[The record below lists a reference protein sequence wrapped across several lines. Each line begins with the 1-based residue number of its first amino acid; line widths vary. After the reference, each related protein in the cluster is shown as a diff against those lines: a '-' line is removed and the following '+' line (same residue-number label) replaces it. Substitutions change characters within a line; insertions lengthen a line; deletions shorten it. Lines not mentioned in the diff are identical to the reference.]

1 MNKKYISKTQT
12 LLNRKRKKSKKSNLM
27 TGGMK
32 IIVRSIDNTEIA
44 LEVESS
50 DTIEAIKERIN
61 SKTGFPEIDQR
72 LIHNGRQLENSR
84 TLADYQILPNSMIM
98 LVKRFNRFMPVDNNM
113 RGGLKFSIK
122 FRIGNKFCNIDVSDE
137 DTVRQVK
144 NKILSK
150 CEVSEKDM
158 QIVIR
163 KSFGDILLKDDKTM
177 GSYGFGYEG
186 HNFLNWHYIVKNI
199 PSTKSV
205 EKAMQ
210 GGAPITLFIR
220 RNSGDRYTLEVDS
233 SDTIEAIKASLSKNY
248 GIPEHL
254 QRFVNK
260 GNTLHNGRT
269 LADYNINNGNNI
281 IDLVELE
288 PLVIKNKIDLNNQFD
303 VNRNMEGGMNINVRK
318 LDNTTIPL
326 EVESSDTI
334 DAIKERI
341 NSKTGIPE
349 NVQRL
354 IYNGKQL
361 EDTRTLAEYGIKPDA
376 EIRLVL
382 RLIGPLEINMEGGM
396 RLVINNIND
405 NEIIHIEIE
414 SLENTTIEDVKRAI
428 ERKYNYPV
436 NKQLLHYNGK
446 VLRNHYVLLEY
457 INLNNTI
464 NLTLL

>member
-1 MNKKYISKTQT
+1 
-12 LLNRKRKKSKKSNLM
+12 
-27 TGGMK
+27 
-32 IIVRSIDNTEIA
+32 
-44 LEVESS
+44 
-50 DTIEAIKERIN
+50 
-61 SKTGFPEIDQR
+61 
-72 LIHNGRQLENSR
+72 
-84 TLADYQILPNSMIM
+84 
-98 LVKRFNRFMPVDNNM
+98 
-113 RGGLKFSIK
+113 
-122 FRIGNKFCNIDVSDE
+122 
-137 DTVRQVK
+137 
-144 NKILSK
+144 
-150 CEVSEKDM
+150 
-158 QIVIR
+158 
-163 KSFGDILLKDDKTM
+163 
-177 GSYGFGYEG
+177 
-186 HNFLNWHYIVKNI
+186 
-199 PSTKSV
+199 
-205 EKAMQ
+205 
-210 GGAPITLFIR
+210 
-220 RNSGDRYTLEVDS
+220 
-233 SDTIEAIKASLSKNY
+233 
-248 GIPEHL
+248 
-254 QRFVNK
+254 
-260 GNTLHNGRT
+260 
-269 LADYNINNGNNI
+269 
-281 IDLVELE
+281 
-288 PLVIKNKIDLNNQFD
+288 
-303 VNRNMEGGMNINVRK
+303 MEGGMNINVRK